1 MSIGT
6 DDEPNTLAAAVADF
20 CRKEVGTVAERDRLT
35 DGGFEVH
42 SPLIARKMA
51 DLGWLG
57 IAIPTEFGG
66 SGGGLVDLCSFL
78 DAANH
83 GLAPIGAYPTSAIV
97 GSWYLRFGS
106 PEQKATILGGIA
118 AGRVESLALSE
129 PGSGSD
135 VAGARCR
142 ADRIDDGFVLNG
154 QKSWCSNAHLAD
166 HLLVLARTDD
176 TGDRHAGLTLFQV
189 PADAPGVEIRPIRSL
204 AGAELNEVFLTDCH
218 VPRSAVVGL
227 VGQGWLQVMSGLTF
241 ERLVISAAMLGL
253 ARRAFDDVLQFVKE
267 REQFGQPV
275 GTFQAVRHRCADLA
289 TELECCRL
297 LVYDAARSADR
308 DRSKLPPQ
316 RAAMVKLKVTE
327 TARRTTL
334 EAMQLMGAAG
344 VSSEYG
350 LERAARMAL
359 LSTIYGGTSEIQ
371 RELIG
376 KGLGL

>member
-1 MSIGT
+1 M
-6 DDEPNTLAAAVADF
+6 
-20 CRKEVGTVAERDRLT
+20 
-35 DGGFEVH
+35 
-42 SPLIARKMA
+42 
-51 DLGWLG
+51 
-57 IAIPTEFGG
+57 
-66 SGGGLVDLCSFL
+66 
-78 DAANH
+78 
-83 GLAPIGAYPTSAIV
+83 
-97 GSWYLRFGS
+97 
-106 PEQKATILGGIA
+106 
-118 AGRVESLALSE
+118 
-129 PGSGSD
+129 
-135 VAGARCR
+135 
-142 ADRIDDGFVLNG
+142 
-154 QKSWCSNAHLAD
+154 
-166 HLLVLARTDD
+166 
-176 TGDRHAGLTLFQV
+176 FQV

-218 VPRSAVVGL
+218 VPRTAVVGL

-308 DRSKLPPQ
+308 DRSKLSPQ

-344 VSSEYG
+344 VSSEFG